1 MGLTIHYSLQ
11 SASRTPAKARQL
23 VEQLR
28 QKALDLPFKEV
39 GEIVEVNGDTANFD
53 KFGEDDPNR
62 WLLIQAGQYLER
74 DGRHYRI
81 MPTQMVAFSTLPG
94 DGSEEANFG
103 LAVYPKT
110 IEVDGKKLRTNLGH
124 WSWSSFCK
132 TQYASNPDVGGVE
145 NFLRSHLAV
154 VKLLDAAAEIGI
166 LKEVSDEG
174 DYWQKRDIKALA
186 TEVGDWNTMI
196 AGWAGRLKDSFGD
209 GVVAEITKFPNFEHL
224 EAKAEEKA

>member
-39 GEIVEVNGDTANFD
+39 GEIVEVNGDTADLD
-53 KFGEDDPNR
+53 KLDCDDPNR
-62 WLLIQAGQYLER
+62 WLLIQAGQYVIR
-74 DGRHYRI
+74 DGRHIRI
-81 MPTQMVAFSTLPG
+81 TPTQVIAFSTLPG

-145 NFLRSHLAV
+145 NFLRCHLAV
-154 VKLLDAAAEIGI
+154 VELLDAAAEVGI
-166 LKEVSDEG
+166 LKEVRDEG
-174 DYWQKRDIKALA
+174 DYWEKRDIKALA
-186 TEVGDWNTMI
+186 AEVGDWI

-209 GVVAEITKFPNFEHL
+209 GVASEIAKYPNFEHL
-224 EAKAEEKA
+224 EAKAEKK